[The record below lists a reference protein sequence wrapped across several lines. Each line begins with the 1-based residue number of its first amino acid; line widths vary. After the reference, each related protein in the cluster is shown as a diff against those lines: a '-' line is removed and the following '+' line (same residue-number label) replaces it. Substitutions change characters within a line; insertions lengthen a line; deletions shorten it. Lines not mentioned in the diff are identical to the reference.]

1 MSEGQEKLVEVK
13 AAPNGSAR
21 VLGLLGRLKTLDVV
35 IIVVGFYLLGQ
46 AISLHRVTDFM
57 IFCIFVM
64 SFDLLYGYMGRLSF
78 GHMLY
83 MGTGAYATA
92 LFIRHINDNPLLAIA
107 VAIVAGAVIA
117 AIAGPILIH
126 TGGATFA
133 LIALALNQV
142 GFFLALSG
150 FQQYTHG
157 DNGISCDPAV
167 LGFLDFSSRPV
178 MFGFVLFC
186 LVAVFFLLKMLTRSS
201 YGIIIRSIKEDET
214 RVKFLGYNT
223 TYYKWLT
230 YVISAMVACLPG
242 ALNALNYQFISPSII
257 DAHRNVEVIFAAL
270 IGGAGNLY
278 GALIGGVVFMLIS
291 NLLPTVT
298 DRWELVL
305 GIVLLGLVFY
315 FRRGITGFIG
325 DLFAQ
330 GSRLG
335 SLRPGV
341 ERQ

>member
-1 MSEGQEKLVEVK
+1 
-13 AAPNGSAR
+13 
-21 VLGLLGRLKTLDVV
+21 
-35 IIVVGFYLLGQ
+35 
-46 AISLHRVTDFM
+46 
-57 IFCIFVM
+57 
-64 SFDLLYGYMGRLSF
+64 
-78 GHMLY
+78 
-83 MGTGAYATA
+83 
-92 LFIRHINDNPLLAIA
+92 
-107 VAIVAGAVIA
+107 
-117 AIAGPILIH
+117 
-126 TGGATFA
+126 
-133 LIALALNQV
+133 
-142 GFFLALSG
+142 
-150 FQQYTHG
+150 
-157 DNGISCDPAV
+157 
-167 LGFLDFSSRPV
+167 

-186 LVAVFFLLKMLTRSS
+186 LVVVFFLLKMLTRSS
-201 YGIIIRSIKEDET
+201 YGILIRSIKEDEA

-230 YVISAMVACLPG
+230 YVISGTVACLPG
-242 ALNALNYQFISPSII
+242 ALNALNYQFVSPSII
-257 DAHRNVEVIFAAL
+257 DTHRNVEVIFAAL

-278 GALIGGVVFMLIS
+278 GALVGGVVFMLIS

-325 DLFAQ
+325 DLLAW